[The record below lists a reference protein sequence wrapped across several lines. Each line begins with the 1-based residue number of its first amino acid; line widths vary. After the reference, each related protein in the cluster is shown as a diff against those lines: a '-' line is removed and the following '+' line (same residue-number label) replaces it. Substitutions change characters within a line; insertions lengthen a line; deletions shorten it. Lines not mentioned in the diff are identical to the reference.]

1 MENQKYYEKEIL
13 HIAVTGCAV
22 AVNKDT
28 YVPMTCS
35 KDMCEHCINHKE
47 NGRCDK
53 EKTAILTW
61 MKEEYIDPAERI
73 DWAKIAI
80 DTPILVRNKE
90 DELWQRGHFA
100 GLSNEDGV
108 FVFPDGKTSFTA
120 DKREDVHVAYKHAR
134 LAEVSFNKD
143 LFYQMYKQLL
153 TLGCECDYDANT
165 GTCLTVCPYYNGGEC
180 MYYRFKGFTE
190 DNEDAVNLGDIEPEL
205 STDFMMS

>member
-53 EKTAILTW
+53 EKTAILIW

-73 DWAKIAI
+73 DWSKVAI
-80 DTPILVRNKE
+80 DTPVLVRNSE
-90 DELWQRGHFA
+90 RDTWENAHYA
-100 GLSNEDGV
+100 GWKIDGV
-108 FVFPDGKTSFTA
+108 CVFPNGKTSYTFSEN
-120 DKREDVHVAYKHAR
+120 DKKNVGLITYKHAR
-134 LAEVSFNKD
+134 LAVHYPFNKD
-143 LFYQMYKQLL
+143 LFYQLYEQLL
-153 TLGCECDYDANT
+153 TLPADCQGKEDNCNED
-165 GTCLTVCPYYNGGEC
+165 CPYRKDGNC
-180 MYYRFKGFTE
+180 MYYRLKGFVE
-190 DNEDAVNLGDIEPEL
+190 DNPDVLGDIEPEL

>member
-28 YVPMTCS
+28 YAPMTCS

-73 DWAKIAI
+73 DWSKVAI
-80 DTPILVRNKE
+80 DTPVLVRNGESDVWENAHYAGWKI
-90 DELWQRGHFA
+90 DEIC
-100 GLSNEDGV
+100 
-108 FVFPDGKTSFTA
+108 VFPNGKTSYTFSEN
-120 DKREDVHVAYKHAR
+120 DKKNVGLITYKHAR

-143 LFYQMYKQLL
+143 LFYRMYEQLL
-153 TLGCECDYDANT
+153 TLGSECSHNAN
-165 GTCLTVCPYYNGGEC
+165 TCLTVCPYYNNGEC
-180 MYYRFKGFTE
+180 MYYRLKGFTE
-190 DNEDAVNLGDIEPEL
+190 DNEDVVNLGDME
-205 STDFMMS
+205 MSDVEITT

>member
-22 AVNKDT
+22 AVNKDA
-28 YVPMTCS
+28 YAPMTCS

-73 DWAKIAI
+73 DWDKIAI

-90 DELWQRGHFA
+90 DEIWQRGHFA
-100 GLSNEDGV
+100 GLSNERGV
-108 FVFPDGKTSFTA
+108 FIFPNGKTSFTA
-120 DKREDVHVAYKHAR
+120 DKREDVYVAYKHAR

-143 LFYQMYKQLL
+143 LFYRMYEQLL
-153 TLGCECDYDANT
+153 TLGSECSHDTN
-165 GTCLTVCPYYNGGEC
+165 TCLTVCPYYNNGEC
-180 MYYRFKGFTE
+180 MYYRLKGFAE
-190 DNEDAVNLGDIEPEL
+190 DNEDVVNLGDME
-205 STDFMMS
+205 MSDVEITT

>member
-28 YVPMTCS
+28 YAPMTCS

-73 DWAKIAI
+73 DWDKIAI

-90 DELWQRGHFA
+90 DEIWQRGHFA
-100 GLSNEDGV
+100 GLSNERGV
-108 FVFPDGKTSFTA
+108 FIFPNGKTSFTA
-120 DKREDVHVAYKHAR
+120 DKREDVYVAYKHAR
-134 LAEVSFNKD
+134 LAEVSFNKN
-143 LFYQMYKQLL
+143 LFYRMYEQLL
-153 TLGCECDYDANT
+153 ALGSECSHDAN
-165 GTCLTVCPYYNGGEC
+165 TCLTVCPYYNNGEC
-180 MYYRFKGFTE
+180 MYYRLKGFTE
-190 DNEDAVNLGDIEPEL
+190 DNEDVVNLGDME
-205 STDFMMS
+205 MSDVEITT

>member
-80 DTPILVRNKE
+80 DTPILVRDKE

-165 GTCLTVCPYYNGGEC
+165 GTCLTVCPYCNGGEC

-190 DNEDAVNLGDIEPEL
+190 ENEDAVNLGDMEMSDIEI
-205 STDFMMS
+205 TT